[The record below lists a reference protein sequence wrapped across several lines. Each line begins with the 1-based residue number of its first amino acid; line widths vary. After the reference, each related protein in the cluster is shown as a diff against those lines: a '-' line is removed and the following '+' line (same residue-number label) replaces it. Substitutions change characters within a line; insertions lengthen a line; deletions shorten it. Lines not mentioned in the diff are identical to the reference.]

1 MINTQPKDFVYSD
14 KFDKLVRSIQDKLS
28 QTSKTQPTLT
38 QEMNITM
45 GLLCEKFKNDT
56 TKFEKQIKQM
66 LMSQLKQQMTSTVTK
81 LDNSILEGC
90 FIGLEKCLISFPFDL
105 IKEKQYLDDLYD
117 YLVKMSELPVA
128 TSSVENRGER
138 RQHNRAALNLFARH
152 SILWA
157 SKLVEYSECKYWNTA
172 LKDWTIST
180 NSQVMQFLTENIKNE
195 TCFLIQKKQGNLFKK
210 LCLG

>member
-1 MINTQPKDFVYSD
+1 MINIYIFICFSGLQLIQKMINTQPKDFVYSD

-81 LDNSILEGC
+81 LDNSIL
-90 FIGLEKCLISFPFDL
+90 
-105 IKEKQYLDDLYD
+105 
-117 YLVKMSELPVA
+117 
-128 TSSVENRGER
+128 
-138 RQHNRAALNLFARH
+138 
-152 SILWA
+152 
-157 SKLVEYSECKYWNTA
+157 
-172 LKDWTIST
+172 
-180 NSQVMQFLTENIKNE
+180 
-195 TCFLIQKKQGNLFKK
+195 
-210 LCLG
+210 